1 MGYCLA
7 LPTLAFVLP
16 NKNISPLI
24 KQWLPR
30 RVVGTT
36 LDRSYPSN
44 EMIRPKDTIRV
55 IQQMSAEEPTAILFI
70 TAYYDILFDNLNPQ
84 LRYFWAGGA
93 KGLLNGA
100 YVSKETKVYF
110 VLGKYDATDKEF
122 STIYEAKRDFRR
134 LCLLPKMEQK
144 LLLRSCRRD
153 SLLTRVWP
161 IKLLSGIRLIKSLP

>member
-55 IQQMSAEEPTAILFI
+55 IQQMSGEEPTAIFFI

-122 STIYEAKRDFRR
+122 STILGKAGFQEIMSIAKDGTKIVAAQ
-134 LCLLPKMEQK
+134 LPAGF
-144 LLLRSCRRD
+144 SFD
-153 SLLTRVWP
+153 SSVAN
-161 IKLLSGIRLIKSLP
+161 